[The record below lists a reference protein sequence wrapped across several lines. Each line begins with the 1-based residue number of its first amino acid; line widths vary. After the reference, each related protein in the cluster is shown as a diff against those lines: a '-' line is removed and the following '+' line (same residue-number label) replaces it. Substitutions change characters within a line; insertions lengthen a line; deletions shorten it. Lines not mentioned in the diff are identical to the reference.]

1 MQDKTVN
8 VRDTEMF
15 ERAGE
20 RLRHLSGQWGCR
32 IIREAMVLAGLVG
45 ELGLEEEI
53 IAADQPGAI
62 SSGKTLADSGFKI
75 VAALVGGVNGAKAGA
90 DGQFRES
97 GGTIFFPCGAIEKIG
112 NRRRR
117 HATILTRQ
125 CSGGGKTMVYAIAQL
140 KITDRAAYDRYQAK
154 FMGVMKKHKGRVL
167 AADEKPAV
175 VEGAWD
181 REKVV
186 LLEFPDEASF
196 REWAESPEYVE
207 IAKDRKAGSDAV
219 VLLVKGIGGG

>member
-1 MQDKTVN
+1 
-8 VRDTEMF
+8 
-15 ERAGE
+15 
-20 RLRHLSGQWGCR
+20 
-32 IIREAMVLAGLVG
+32 
-45 ELGLEEEI
+45 
-53 IAADQPGAI
+53 
-62 SSGKTLADSGFKI
+62 
-75 VAALVGGVNGAKAGA
+75 
-90 DGQFRES
+90 
-97 GGTIFFPCGAIEKIG
+97 
-112 NRRRR
+112 
-117 HATILTRQ
+117 
-125 CSGGGKTMVYAIAQL
+125 MVYAIAQL
-140 KITDRAAYDRYQAK
+140 KITDRAVYDRYQAK